1 MAIMETKTIQVPND
15 PQVINVA
22 NEVWGRWG
30 WNVLNLQVTHTQNT
44 KTYSTDWQIL
54 EAELGGRNIAT
65 VETTTFNY
73 ATITYQR
80 DKSIPGYE
88 RILELEQEYE
98 MVPSKVRELYENKRK
113 VLYNIQLENPV
124 DFEFGFEHVMRA
136 MVLLCFGFIPGIIYI
151 FYKYDQ
157 YSKSKSPENL
167 QLIEDH
173 QELNRRKNELSQ
185 EMDRAIDEERN
196 RILNEANMLLCAARK

>member
-30 WNVLNLQVTHTQNT
+30 WNVLSVQVTHTQNT

-80 DKSIPGYE
+80 DKGMPGYE
-88 RILELEQEYE
+88 RIFELEQEYE
-98 MVPSKVRELYENKRK
+98 MIPDKVRALYEKKRQ
-113 VLYNIQLENPV
+113 VLNNIDLSYPV
-124 DFEFGFEHVMRA
+124 EFEFGLEHTLTA
-136 MVLLCFGFIPGIIYI
+136 IWLLFGGFIPGIIYI
-151 FYKYDQ
+151 FYKVYE
-157 YSKSKSPENL
+157 YKKSKSPENL

-173 QELNRRKNELSQ
+173 EELKRRKNELSQ
-185 EMDRAIDEERN
+185 EIESAIDEERN